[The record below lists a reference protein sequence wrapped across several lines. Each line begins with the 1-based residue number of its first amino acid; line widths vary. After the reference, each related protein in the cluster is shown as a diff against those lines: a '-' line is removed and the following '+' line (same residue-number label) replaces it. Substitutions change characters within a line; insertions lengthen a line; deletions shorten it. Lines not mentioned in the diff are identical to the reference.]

1 MYFVFISQP
10 PGCAHAH
17 AWARIETQ
25 QRGFHGSRIRVAPT
39 LTRGRG
45 LKPHNVEHT
54 IAVVVVAATIADV
67 PELVAVNKL

>member
-1 MYFVFISQP
+1 
-10 PGCAHAH
+10 
-17 AWARIETQ
+17 
-25 QRGFHGSRIRVAPT
+25 
-39 LTRGRG
+39 